1 MTVYADPH
9 QRYREMLRTGRRKPL
24 TSRMSP
30 VEKNP
35 SVVVKPSEGAAVL
48 SEIQGLRGLS
58 AGEREERLELL
69 KGAIQEGRYRVDS
82 FLIAQA
88 VLEGDKALKMM
99 SEDMDDEDEDAPLQL
114 DSSDE
119 HPKENHVAEKE

>member
-35 SVVVKPSEGAAVL
+35 SVVVKLSEGAAVL

-58 AGEREERLELL
+58 AGEREERLKLL

-88 VLEGDKALKMM
+88 VLEGDKALKML

-119 HPKENHVAEKE
+119 HPEENHVAEKQ